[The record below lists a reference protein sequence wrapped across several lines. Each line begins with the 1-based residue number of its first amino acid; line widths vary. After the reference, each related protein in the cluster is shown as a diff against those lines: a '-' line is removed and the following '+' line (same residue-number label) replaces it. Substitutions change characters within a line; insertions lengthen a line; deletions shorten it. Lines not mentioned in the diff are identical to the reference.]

1 MRRISENQ
9 LNYVLEARNSKIQT
23 LETEISSL
31 KGQSKAIH
39 ERFKEEIKGN
49 AEELTSLKGKL
60 ETMGNKVSN
69 TSRDLDRIKKKQHQG
84 HGESNLS
91 KRKSSKN
98 PVAEPQSIDANP
110 SKHGKGTDPVENNRK
125 PDTQEVETLKT
136 TTVKKSLVQKDREQ
150 AETTQGGGQLNA
162 PNESGNKVTGRNT
175 IHENNETNN
184 VNDVQFVG
192 VERQRIKRVFL
203 GGIREG
209 VSSEK
214 IREYM
219 MKRNIN
225 PTFVRLMQS
234 KRKGTTSVRIN
245 VVAKDFDVVKE
256 SPFWPDRVYARP
268 WLSLAKWQ
276 DRLSTKEPQLLD
288 SSHRSKPATNST

>member
-1 MRRISENQ
+1 
-9 LNYVLEARNSKIQT
+9 
-23 LETEISSL
+23 
-31 KGQSKAIH
+31 
-39 ERFKEEIKGN
+39 
-49 AEELTSLKGKL
+49 
-60 ETMGNKVSN
+60 MGNKVSN

-98 PVAEPQSIDANP
+98 PVVEPQSIDANP
-110 SKHGKGTDPVENNRK
+110 SKHGKGADPVENNRK
-125 PDTQEVETLKT
+125 PDTQEAETLKN
-136 TTVKKSLVQKDREQ
+136 TTVKKSLAQNDREQ
-150 AETTQGGGQLNA
+150 AEITQDGGQANA
-162 PNESGNKVTGRNT
+162 HNESGNKVTGRNT
-175 IHENNETNN
+175 IRENYDTNN
-184 VNDVQFVG
+184 ANDVQFVG
-192 VERQRIKRVFL
+192 IERQRIKRVFL

-225 PTFVRLMQS
+225 PTFERTM
-234 KRKGTTSVRIN
+234 SVRIN

-256 SPFWPDRVYARP
+256 IPFWPDGVYARP

-276 DRLSTKEPQLLD
+276 DRLSTKEQQLLD
-288 SSHRSKPATNST
+288 SSPRSKPETNST